1 MNESR
6 ERKKTQQNMNHHR
19 HRSGNCI
26 AHNIDMET
34 HTHAATAAGCHTEL
48 LNFNTVIP
56 ILLVRFA
63 HTLHWH

>member
-1 MNESR
+1 
-6 ERKKTQQNMNHHR
+6 MNHHR

-26 AHNIDMET
+26 AHNIQQIHGDT
-34 HTHAATAAGCHTEL
+34 HTHAATAAAGCHTEL
-48 LNFNTVIP
+48 LNFNTLIP